1 MATAGATGTL
11 GIGSAEK
18 PPVEEMSL
26 KYGMQT
32 KFAVLALALAAVV
45 LPANAETFP
54 SRPVNFVVPNL
65 AGGSSDLIAR
75 AVAAHLQR
83 IWGQPVVIDNK
94 PGASEMIATEF
105 LARSAPDGYT
115 IAIFSNALSINET
128 LSPGRRYD
136 AKRDLLPVT
145 KLAELPFAVI
155 VTSALP
161 VTTLKE
167 FVDYAKTNPAKLSY
181 GHVGVG
187 APHYLTMEWFKR
199 EAGIDLLPVPYRST
213 PPVFTGLLGGEI
225 QVTVGAL
232 GGATQFIATGQV
244 KALAAM
250 SARRPVSQPN
260 LPTVS
265 EFGYKEFDLV
275 PWMGVFLPAGAP
287 PDVVRKLDAD
297 ILDAAKGPEV
307 RDQLLKIGLEPSPAD
322 AAAFNELVQ
331 RDIGNW
337 AKVIQDVGVKP
348 Q

>member
-1 MATAGATGTL
+1 
-11 GIGSAEK
+11 
-18 PPVEEMSL
+18 
-26 KYGMQT
+26 
-32 KFAVLALALAAVV
+32 LALGKFLMRSELRSRLVALTAAVV
-45 LPANAETFP
+45 ALAGPIGAAHAQSFP
-54 SRPVNFVVPNL
+54 SRQVNFVVPNL

-75 AVAAHLQR
+75 AVASHLSKL
-83 IWGQPVVIDNK
+83 WGQPVVIDNK

-105 LARSAPDGYT
+105 LARAAPDGYT

-136 AKRDLLPVT
+136 AKRDLTPVT
-145 KLAELPFAVI
+145 KLAELPFALI
-155 VTSALP
+155 VAAPLP
-161 VTTLKE
+161 VNTLKE
-167 FVDYAKTNPAKLSY
+167 FVDYAKNSTTSNTTKLSY

-199 EAGIDLLPVPYRST
+199 EAGIDLLAVPYRSS
-213 PPVFTGLLGGEI
+213 PPVYTGLLGGEI

-232 GGATQFIATGQV
+232 GGATQLIAAGKV

-250 SARRPVSQPN
+250 SKQRPVSQPN

-275 PWMGVFLPAGAP
+275 PWMGVFLPANVPA
-287 PDVVRKLDAD
+287 DIVRKLETD
-297 ILDAAKGPEV
+297 ILDAAKSPEV
-307 RDQLLKIGLEPSPAD
+307 REQLLRIGLEPSPAD
-322 AAAFNELVQ
+322 AKAFGALVQ

>member
-1 MATAGATGTL
+1 MVL
-11 GIGSAEK
+11 EK
-18 PPVEEMSL
+18 SL
-26 KYGMQT
+26 MRSPLRSR
-32 KFAVLALALAAVV
+32 FVALVAALVAPA
-45 LPANAETFP
+45 LPLEPAHAQSFP
-54 SRPVNFVVPNL
+54 SRQVNFVVPNL

-75 AVAAHLQR
+75 AVASHLSKV
-83 IWGQPVVIDNK
+83 WGQPVVIDNR

-128 LSPGRRYD
+128 LSPARRYD

-145 KLAELPFAVI
+145 KLAELPFALI
-155 VTSALP
+155 VAAPMP
-161 VTTLKE
+161 VNTFKE
-167 FVDYAKTNPAKLSY
+167 FVEYAKSNTTKLSY

-199 EAGIDLLPVPYRST
+199 EAGIDLLAVPYRSS
-213 PPVFTGLLGGEI
+213 PPVYTGLLGGEI

-232 GGATQFIATGQV
+232 GGATQLIEAGKV
-244 KALAAM
+244 KALTAM
-250 SARRPVSQPN
+250 SKQRPVSQPN
-260 LPTVS
+260 LQTVS

-275 PWMGVFLPAGAP
+275 PWMGVFLPANVPA
-287 PDVVRKLDAD
+287 DILRKLETD
-297 ILDAAKGPEV
+297 ILDAAKSPEV

-322 AAAFNELVQ
+322 AKAFGELVQ